1 MVVAAAFA
9 ADRSDQSDQ
18 SDIVCA
24 HSRCLPYNSTLYTQH
39 GGGIDRQFVRM
50 VTDVYGA
57 GGVMQQ
63 PFVRCIQQFAW
74 RLMPLFAAYAGN
86 SIVGG

>member
-9 ADRSDQSDQ
+9 ADRSDQSDL

-24 HSRCLPYNSTLYTQH
+24 HQSTSAQTTW
-39 GGGIDRQFVRM
+39 GIDRQFVRM

-57 GGVMQQ
+57 GGVITTA
-63 PFVRCIQQFAW
+63 VRAVHTTVGV
-74 RLMPLFAAYAGN
+74 AADAAIRRIRGR
-86 SIVGG
+86 